1 MSSQRESAEY
11 LTGTSSIKES
21 ANITLEPVSSSNA
34 CGGDME
40 GKDIE
45 MATAELA
52 SPYETTTNMEVEI
65 PVYKVYK
72 RRFFGL
78 FQLVLL
84 NIVISWDWLTF
95 SSISSTSAE
104 YFRVSEAT
112 INWLSTAFL
121 FAFCVATPV
130 VMYMLNKGGPR
141 VVFMTASVLI
151 LVGNWIRYAGTRADN
166 GIFGVVMFGQLL
178 LGLAQPFALAA
189 PTRYSDLWFSGKGR
203 TSATALA
210 TLANPLGAAIGE
222 LVDSVWTTKPGDI
235 PNMVLYISVISTV
248 ACIPSFL
255 IPARPPT
262 PPCASAEVSKT
273 PFLES
278 VKGIFRIREFWLMF
292 IPFSVYVGFFNSVS
306 ALINQ
311 ILEPFGFSETEAGI
325 AGGVLIIVG
334 LISSAIVSPINDR
347 FKKYLLII
355 RIAVPIHA
363 ICYIAL
369 YFAPSSPY
377 GLAPS
382 IVVCALLGASAFA
395 LLPVALEFI
404 VEITYPYS
412 PEIGSTILWTGGQ
425 ILGGIFTIVQ
435 TALKAGPNANPPA
448 NMKGSLIFSAVV
460 ACVAAIFP
468 LTLNMFGPKIVNRRL
483 EADHARNV
491 NRVQLG
497 RRGDDREVA
506 SNK

>member
-1 MSSQRESAEY
+1 MGSQRQSAEY
-11 LTGTSSIKES
+11 LTGTSIDEV
-21 ANITLEPVSSSNA
+21 ANNTLEQSPSSNA
-34 CGGDME
+34 HGDMD

-45 MATAELA
+45 MAKKFI
-52 SPYETTTNMEVEI
+52 SPYGVTTNMAMEM

-95 SSISSTSAE
+95 SSISSTSAQ

-121 FAFCVATPV
+121 FAFCVSTPV

-141 VVFMTASVLI
+141 AVFITASVLI
-151 LVGNWIRYAGTRADN
+151 LVGNWIRYAGTRANN

-189 PTRYSDLWFSGKGR
+189 PTRYSDLWFSEKGR

-222 LVDSVWTTKPGDI
+222 LVDSVWTTEPGDI
-235 PNMVLYISVISTV
+235 PNMVLYISIISTV
-248 ACIPSFL
+248 ACLPSLF
-255 IPARPPT
+255 IPAKPPT

-278 VKGIFRIREFWLMF
+278 VKGIFRVREFWLML

-311 ILEPFGFSETEAGI
+311 ILEPYGFSETEAGI
-325 AGGVLIIVG
+325 AGGVLIIAG

-425 ILGGIFTIVQ
+425 ILGAIFTIVQ
-435 TALKAGPNANPPA
+435 TELKASANADPPA
-448 NMKGSLIFSAVV
+448 NMKRSLIFSAVV
-460 ACVAAIFP
+460 ACVAAVFP
-468 LTLNMFGPKIVNRRL
+468 LTLNVFGPRIVNRRL
-483 EADHARNV
+483 EADHARGTV
-491 NRVQLG
+491 DGVQLG
-497 RRGDDREVA
+497 QRGDGIDQHQVEVA
-506 SNK
+506 

>member
-1 MSSQRESAEY
+1 MQ
-11 LTGTSSIKES
+11 
-21 ANITLEPVSSSNA
+21 
-34 CGGDME
+34 
-40 GKDIE
+40 
-45 MATAELA
+45 
-52 SPYETTTNMEVEI
+52 
-65 PVYKVYK
+65 
-72 RRFFGL
+72 
-78 FQLVLL
+78 
-84 NIVISWDWLTF
+84 
-95 SSISSTSAE
+95 
-104 YFRVSEAT
+104 
-112 INWLSTAFL
+112 
-121 FAFCVATPV
+121 
-130 VMYMLNKGGPR
+130 
-141 VVFMTASVLI
+141 
-151 LVGNWIRYAGTRADN
+151 
-166 GIFGVVMFGQLL
+166 
-178 LGLAQPFALAA
+178 
-189 PTRYSDLWFSGKGR
+189 
-203 TSATALA
+203 
-210 TLANPLGAAIGE
+210 
-222 LVDSVWTTKPGDI
+222 
-235 PNMVLYISVISTV
+235 STV
-248 ACIPSFL
+248 ACLPSFF

-311 ILEPFGFSETEAGI
+311 ILEPYGFSETEAGI
-325 AGGVLIIVG
+325 AGGVLIIAG

-425 ILGGIFTIVQ
+425 ILGAVFTIVQ
-435 TALKAGPNANPPA
+435 TELKASADADPPA
-448 NMKGSLIFSAVV
+448 NMKRSLIFSAVV
-460 ACVAAIFP
+460 ACVAAVFP
-468 LTLNMFGPKIVNRRL
+468 LTLNVFGPEIVNRRL
-483 EADHARNV
+483 EADHARGNV
-491 NRVQLG
+491 DGVQLG
-497 RRGDDREVA
+497 QRGDGEVQQVEVA
-506 SNK
+506 

>member
-1 MSSQRESAEY
+1 MAS
-11 LTGTSSIKES
+11 
-21 ANITLEPVSSSNA
+21 
-34 CGGDME
+34 
-40 GKDIE
+40 GKS
-45 MATAELA
+45 A
-52 SPYETTTNMEVEI
+52 SPDEVTTNMATEM

-84 NIVISWDWLTF
+84 NVVISWDWLTF
-95 SSISSTSAE
+95 SAISSTSAQ

-112 INWLSTAFL
+112 INWLSTAFQ

-141 VVFMTASVLI
+141 VVFITASVLI

-166 GIFGVVMFGQLL
+166 GIFGLVMFGQLL

-189 PTRYSDLWFSGKGR
+189 PTRYSDLWFSEKGR
-203 TSATALA
+203 TSATALT

-222 LVDSVWTTKPGDI
+222 LVDSAWTTQPGDI
-235 PNMVLYISVISTV
+235 PNMVLYISIISTI
-248 ACIPSFL
+248 ACLPSFF
-255 IPARPPT
+255 IPAKPPT

-292 IPFSVYVGFFNSVS
+292 IPFSIYVGFFNSVS

-311 ILEPFGFSETEAGI
+311 ILEPYGFTETEAGI
-325 AGGVLIIVG
+325 AGGVLIIAG

-355 RIAVPIHA
+355 RIAVPILA

-425 ILGGIFTIVQ
+425 ILGAVFTIIQ
-435 TALKAGPNANPPA
+435 TELKASPNANPPA
-448 NMKGSLIFSAVV
+448 NMKKSLIFSAVV

-468 LTLNMFGPKIVNRRL
+468 LTLNVFGPKIVNRRL
-483 EADHARNV
+483 EADHARNNV
-491 NRVQLG
+491 NGVELGHRVDGEVKQV
-497 RRGDDREVA
+497 EVA
-506 SNK
+506 